1 MQVLFHMLITKN
13 IFTRHAMRASAPKPL
28 RGLLISC
35 PPVNLAGEVLVGHFA
50 HFLQKSHSFSRRVQR
65 ACFNFDFLMALI
77 NCPNTVSLCILMK
90 NNFCVF
96 LNQIYQN
103 IST

>member
-35 PPVNLAGEVLVGHFA
+35 PPVNLAGEVLVRCPECVVFFNMKFFA
-50 HFLQKSHSFSRRVQR
+50 KIIKSAKFW
-65 ACFNFDFLMALI
+65 
-77 NCPNTVSLCILMK
+77 
-90 NNFCVF
+90 
-96 LNQIYQN
+96 
-103 IST
+103 